1 MDRFKR
7 VALVTSLVD
16 RLREEGS
23 WCGET
28 HVQKAVYFLQALFDV
43 PSNFEF
49 ILYKHGPFSF
59 DLRDELTSLR
69 ADELIALEVQ
79 LPYGPRII
87 TTERGK
93 YIQEA
98 RTKTVEKW
106 GEAVEFIAE
115 KLGGKD
121 VVELERLATALFVTK
136 NTEEAASVE
145 ERAEELTR
153 LKSHIQM
160 DTATNA
166 ILELDAIVDEC
177 PA

>member
-1 MDRFKR
+1 MDRLKR
-7 VALVTSLVD
+7 AAVVTRLVD

-28 HVQKAVYFLQALFDV
+28 HVQKAVYFLQALSDV
-43 PSNFEF
+43 PTEFDF

-69 ADELIALEVQ
+69 ADELLALEVA

-87 TTERGK
+87 TTDTGK
-93 YIQEA
+93 NIQEA
-98 RTKTVEKW
+98 RSKTIERW
-106 GEAVEFIAE
+106 QDSIEFVAR

-121 VVELERLATALFVTK
+121 VVELEQLATALFVTK
-136 NTEEAASVE
+136 NTDIEAPVE
-145 ERAEELTR
+145 ERAKEVTR
-153 LKSHIQM
+153 LKAHIQI

-166 ILELDAIVDEC
+166 IIELDAIVDEW
-177 PA
+177 PN